1 MAITDINIQLGS
13 LLGATQ
19 TGGSL
24 ASIRPSVQTTAT
36 LNGSTVS
43 VITNAIPLMSVT
55 TLTSFTS
62 IPNFYSNTQS
72 VRMSN
77 IGTAVLTVTDITFS
91 LIGVSPFFTFLS
103 GSTATNSVLYN
114 TVTNT
119 ATTFEIHPGS
129 TKEIWLAYKGTEVGE
144 YSNYIGIVSNSI
156 KGLYK
161 VNTQQIID
169 NALQITATPSST
181 STTITAYGEAFD
193 AMYTLEA
200 VYNNEVVDNNLV
212 TYSGLVTSGAG
223 WSVLGQGSASDQLLV
238 RFDNNTVNNVTTGV
252 YTSTIL
258 ISGIYGGLT
267 GSKSTVNTANIVID
281 ADRFKNLG
289 YWISPASSYNSIIG
303 VSYDLIN
310 NEKFLTIGVGVGA
323 DSTPTYDA
331 GGNAYAS
338 IITLGIKAG
347 PLAVRNN
354 SYFGWANVWRFP
366 ITGVATTLYSNA
378 SNSAGYLYK
387 EKTTDALDYEYYFGS
402 DSSNGC
408 MFIVEHDGQGNISVQ
423 MNNLRELSGEPTFDT
438 TLDNLTRAFY
448 YYSEADGTRYTGPYA
463 QPVASYPPILAYE
476 NQTNVFKGFRYN
488 QSTNTAIVDTY
499 LAPYPV

>member
-1 MAITDINIQLGS
+1 
-13 LLGATQ
+13 
-19 TGGSL
+19 
-24 ASIRPSVQTTAT
+24 
-36 LNGSTVS
+36 
-43 VITNAIPLMSVT
+43 
-55 TLTSFTS
+55 
-62 IPNFYSNTQS
+62 
-72 VRMSN
+72 
-77 IGTAVLTVTDITFS
+77 
-91 LIGVSPFFTFLS
+91 
-103 GSTATNSVLYN
+103 
-114 TVTNT
+114 
-119 ATTFEIHPGS
+119 
-129 TKEIWLAYKGTEVGE
+129 
-144 YSNYIGIVSNSI
+144 
-156 KGLYK
+156 
-161 VNTQQIID
+161 
-169 NALQITATPSST
+169 
-181 STTITAYGEAFD
+181 
-193 AMYTLEA
+193 MYTLEA
-200 VYNNEVVDNNLV
+200 VYNNEVVDTNLI

-323 DSTPTYDA
+323 DNTPTYDA
-331 GGNAYAS
+331 GGSAYAS

-366 ITGVATTLYSNA
+366 ITGVATTLLSNA
-378 SNSAGYLYK
+378 SNSAGYIYK
-387 EKTTDALDYEYYFGS
+387 EKTTTGLDYEYYFGS

-408 MFIVEHDGQGNISVQ
+408 MFIVEHDGEGNISVL
-423 MNNLRELSGEPTFDT
+423 MNNLRELSGDPTFDA

-448 YYSEADGTRYTGPYA
+448 YYSEADSIRYTGPYA

-488 QSTNTAIVDTY
+488 QSTNSAIVDTY